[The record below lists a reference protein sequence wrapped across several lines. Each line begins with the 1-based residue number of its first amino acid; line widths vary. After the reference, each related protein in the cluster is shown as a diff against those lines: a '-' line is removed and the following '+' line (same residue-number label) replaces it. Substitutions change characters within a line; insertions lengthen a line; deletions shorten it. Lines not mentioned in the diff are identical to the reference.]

1 MMAAFAALRTWRP
14 TLREQRLLWLLAG
27 VAIAAWALSGFS
39 AMQSANAAH
48 SEATDRLS
56 QGRQQFARLS
66 DSRVLAASKQQSGQ
80 LNALTMQDPTVQLS
94 EMRMREELTELAAR
108 ARLSNV
114 LIEDAPSGADEA
126 EVSAKTP
133 DFVVLVMTLE
143 ADFEWSA
150 FVRLLGELEQFYR
163 GYLIDGAMA
172 KSGGCAWRCGFCIRT
187 GRPDGDPG
195 NDGCR
200 PDLCELLCRCRRLW
214 RWLVFCG

>member
-14 TLREQRLLWLLAG
+14 TLREQRLLWLLTAI
-27 VAIAAWALSGFS
+27 AIAAWALSGFS

-48 SEATDRLS
+48 GEATDRLS

-114 LIEDAPSGADEA
+114 LIEDAPSGAGEA

-163 GYLIDGAMA
+163 GYLIDGVEVR
-172 KSGGCAWRCGFCIRT
+172 S
-187 GRPDGDPG
+187 DG
-195 NDGCR
+195 
-200 PDLCELLCRCRRLW
+200 EKRRL
-214 RWLVFCG
+214 RVALRILHQNGEAGR

>member
-126 EVSAKTP
+126 KVSAKTP

-163 GYLIDGAMA
+163 GYLIDGVEVR
-172 KSGGCAWRCGFCIRT
+172 S
-187 GRPDGDPG
+187 DG
-195 NDGCR
+195 
-200 PDLCELLCRCRRLW
+200 EKRRL
-214 RWLVFCG
+214 RVALRILHQNGEAGR